1 MRALRIRSPQDVA
14 GGLVLVVLAAIA
26 AWQAADLDMG
36 RTSRMGPGYFPT
48 VLSGLIALF
57 GAGIALRGLRVR
69 GDGIAPFRW
78 RRLLPVL
85 LAITLFGLLIRPA
98 GLVLASVV
106 LLLVASVAA
115 PDFRWR
121 GTLIFGAGL
130 ILFAVILFPI
140 LLGLPLSIWP
150 RF

>member
-1 MRALRIRSPQDVA
+1 MRTLRIRSPQDVA
-14 GGLVLVVLAAIA
+14 GGLLLVALALIA
-26 AWQAADLDMG
+26 GWQALDLDLG
-36 RTSRMGPGYFPT
+36 RTSRMGPGYFPML
-48 VLSGLIALF
+48 LSGLIGLF
-57 GAGIALRGLRVR
+57 GAGIALRGLRLDG
-69 GDGIAPFRW
+69 GDIAPFRW

-85 LAITLFGLLIRPA
+85 LAITLFGLLIRPL
-98 GLVLASVV
+98 GLVLASVA

-121 GTLIFGAGL
+121 GTLAFGAGL
-130 ILFAVILFPI
+130 VVFAVLLFPV